1 MPSKLDPH
9 VLVIFGA
16 SGDLSRRKLIP
27 AVYDLYRGGYLPE
40 HFALLGASRTDYSD
54 EDFRK
59 VAVYDNEFFKDKGE
73 SKDTVDAFAARLFY
87 QDLAAYDG
95 AEDIKKLKQRLAK
108 LGESERTGSNVIFY
122 LSTPPKLYSTIPP
135 ALAERGL
142 NKPEGGWARL
152 VVEKPFGYD
161 EDSAVELNAQLQQY
175 FRENDIYR
183 IDHYLGKETVQ
194 NLLVTRFANGFFE
207 PLWNRNYIQS
217 VQITAAET
225 VSVGSRGGYYNDSG
239 AMRDMVQ
246 NHLLQVLAHV
256 AMEPPIRADAASI
269 RGEKLKLFQSIRP
282 ITGEAIA
289 EQVVRA
295 QYTGGTTVG
304 EGEVPGYTEA
314 EGVPDDS
321 QTETFVAM
329 KFYIDN
335 WRWADTPFFIRTG
348 KCLPLKV
355 TEVVINFKNPPQAL
369 FHDMD
374 SYAMSCD
381 NRLIIRIQP
390 DEGMAMEFGMKV
402 PGEGFR
408 VKNVDMDFFYRDLAE
423 KDVPES
429 YSRLLLD
436 CMKGEPTLYARGDS
450 VEAAWKFVDPIIEAW
465 AAGDA
470 PLAKYEPGSWGPEE
484 ANRLWDDVTGVPCG
498 WRNPSRTL
506 TEQQHYTEL

>member
-1 MPSKLDPH
+1 MASKLDPH
-9 VLVIFGA
+9 VLVIYGA

-40 HFALLGASRTDYSD
+40 GFALLGASRTDYSD

-59 VAVYDNEFFKDKGE
+59 VAVYDNEHFSDKGE
-73 SKDTVDAFAARLFY
+73 KKSVVDAFANLLHY
-87 QDLAAYDG
+87 QDLASYDSVEDTEKLG
-95 AEDIKKLKQRLAK
+95 ARLKKLGTAHGTK
-108 LGESERTGSNVIFY
+108 SNVIFY
-122 LSTPPKLYSTIPP
+122 LSTPPKLYSTIPE
-135 ALAERGL
+135 ALAGAGL
-142 NKPEGGWARL
+142 NKPDGGWARL
-152 VVEKPFGYD
+152 IVEKPFGYD
-161 EDSAVELNAQLQQY
+161 EASAVKLNNQIQQY
-175 FRENDIYR
+175 FVENDIYR

-207 PLWNRNYIQS
+207 PLWNRNYVQS

-225 VSVGSRGGYYNDSG
+225 VGVGSRGGYYNDSG

-256 AMEPPIRADAASI
+256 AMEPPIRADAANI
-269 RGEKLKLFQSIRP
+269 RGEKMKLFQSLRP
-282 ITGEAIA
+282 ITKENIRD
-289 EQVVRA
+289 QVVRG
-295 QYTGGTTVG
+295 QYTAGDTKDGKV
-304 EGEVPGYTEA
+304 VSYRDA

-321 QTETFVAM
+321 NTETYVAM
-329 KFYIDN
+329 KFFIDN
-335 WRWADTPFFIRTG
+335 WRWAGTPFFIRTG
-348 KCLPLKV
+348 KCLPLKL
-355 TEVVINFKNPPQAL
+355 TEVVITFKNPPQAI
-369 FHDMD
+369 FADMD
-374 SYAMSCD
+374 NYAMGCD

-450 VEAAWKFVDPIIEAW
+450 VEAAWHFIDPIIEAW
-465 AAGDA
+465 QDKDA
-470 PLAKYEPGSWGPEE
+470 PLATYKAGTWGPKE
-484 ANRLWDDVTGVPCG
+484 ADELWNDVGREDCA
-498 WRNPSRTL
+498 WRNPEATL
-506 TEQQHYTEL
+506 TDKQHYTEL